1 MKRKVTSFALALI
14 MSFAV
19 IGCGQKEDPAP
30 VQEEVK
36 EEVVEEIQKEDEA
49 EKEEPE
55 AEAEAESEDK
65 EETTEES
72 SDVENK
78 ETTEE
83 SSDVENKETI
93 GSSGLLSKVCN
104 TVEDGYDNFGSSYGG
119 VIIVQDKNGLYGA
132 IDYEKNEIV
141 PCRYPKFSSPNNKGY
156 FILRD
161 EEGRNL
167 YSPEGELIA
176 STPNSMNAFG
186 NYYAIANNGGFD
198 TVQVYDLEG
207 NLVVETSQGGLEDA
221 WITGCQDGIVLLRR
235 NTFDKAT
242 DNQLTEVGMLYEDGK
257 IEWQTEYDGP
267 RSEISSSD
275 DPNANGAGASYA
287 HPGSLFSGL
296 NDGYYLTE
304 NNAKGG
310 NEDYKFQ
317 VYDADSNFVSEFSFQ
332 YMSSDGVYTEG
343 KHYYEGVFY
352 PTGFFYDGAYHYNR
366 GTKTVWNLDENYL
379 LVDLATKKCI
389 AKYAYITMN
398 EGDRWL
404 VSDGD
409 KWGYIDMDGNQ
420 LAMYDDASD
429 FSNGYAFVME
439 DGIAYLIDKDFNKLE
454 EVGAA
459 DSVARYG
466 DLLATRSEAEGTTLY
481 MVKGN

>member
-1 MKRKVTSFALALI
+1 MKRKITSLALAVFLTFS
-14 MSFAV
+14 MV
-19 IGCGQKEDPAP
+19 GCGQKENPAP
-30 VQEEVK
+30 AQEEPKIEAAEEPQK
-36 EEVVEEIQKEDEA
+36 EETVASE
-49 EKEEPE
+49 EKEEEPVVEPVEPE
-55 AEAEAESEDK
+55 TEVEEAAKDEKTEDAATAQTEAPD
-65 EETTEES
+65 
-72 SDVENK
+72 DGPV
-78 ETTEE
+78 
-83 SSDVENKETI
+83 V
-93 GSSGLLSKVCN
+93 LRKVCN

-176 STPNSMNAFG
+176 STPYSMNAFG
-186 NYYAIANNGGFD
+186 NYYAITNNGGFD

-242 DNQLTEVGMLYEDGK
+242 DNQLTEVGKLYEDGK

-275 DPNANGAGASYA
+275 DPNANGAGASYS

-304 NNAKGG
+304 NNAKDG

-466 DLLATRSEAEGTTLY
+466 DLLATRSEENGITLY
-481 MVKGN
+481 VVERN